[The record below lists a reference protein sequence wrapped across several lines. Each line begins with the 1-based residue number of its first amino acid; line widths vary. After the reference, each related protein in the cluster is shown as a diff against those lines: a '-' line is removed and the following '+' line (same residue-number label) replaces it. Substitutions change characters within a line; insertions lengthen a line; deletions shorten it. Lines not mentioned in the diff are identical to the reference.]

1 MAACGG
7 SDGSIDTTDCSA
19 TCANGF
25 VSFWEACSTTVMANA
40 KNRHTEGLPSFYNTC
55 RAKQLELTG
64 FAHRG
69 ECSDDNYETR
79 KAEMNSVCC
88 RGSDDCHASDNSGLP
103 HSCSLE
109 CAVIFSEF
117 YEDCVHEIGEE
128 LSRDGARDFDHF
140 YRSCIDEADPGAMLD
155 MLNDMSADGC
165 LIDENGAASSAPHL
179 EGGQVWVGNYL
190 CAQGDTDLQL
200 EITEV
205 DEDGTVMAVFDF
217 DHTAEQGGRACSGRY
232 TVSGTLVADGSLQ
245 LEPEEAG
252 SSTTGWLENPCGYV
266 SVGLSGALA
275 LQTSGELTYSG
286 TIENPSC
293 GAFLVS
299 LPSSGTNGG
308 HLECPQSDA
317 GWQLGPSMCY
327 VKHDEGMEL
336 EAAAEFCRG
345 LDPRAVVAK
354 VPTMDDLRFLTAQ
367 IPDDTAYLL
376 GAT

>member
-1 MAACGG
+1 MSLRSPRRLPQDSANTFNAAGGQSATTLLRSVMAACGG

-19 TCANGF
+19 VCANGF

-140 YRSCIDEADPGAMLD
+140 YRSCV
-155 MLNDMSADGC
+155 N
-165 LIDENGAASSAPHL
+165 
-179 EGGQVWVGNYL
+179 
-190 CAQGDTDLQL
+190 
-200 EITEV
+200 
-205 DEDGTVMAVFDF
+205 
-217 DHTAEQGGRACSGRY
+217 
-232 TVSGTLVADGSLQ
+232 
-245 LEPEEAG
+245 
-252 SSTTGWLENPCGYV
+252 
-266 SVGLSGALA
+266 
-275 LQTSGELTYSG
+275 
-286 TIENPSC
+286 
-293 GAFLVS
+293 
-299 LPSSGTNGG
+299 
-308 HLECPQSDA
+308 SDA
-317 GWQLGPSMCY
+317 FSDLFA
-327 VKHDEGMEL
+327 VRL
-336 EAAAEFCRG
+336 AN
-345 LDPRAVVAK
+345 PRSI
-354 VPTMDDLRFLTAQ
+354 TISD
-367 IPDDTAYLL
+367 
-376 GAT
+376 